1 MARLG
6 ERPGGGAG
14 VNHTVGIVLIV
25 VAVGFMVFLAVYGP
39 HDLERVGR
47 RAEHEDQVDELWDE
61 PCEVGAGRVLSS
73 DRGLGTTA
81 TAGADD
87 FGGGVA

>member
-1 MARLG
+1 
-6 ERPGGGAG
+6 
-14 VNHTVGIVLIV
+14 
-25 VAVGFMVFLAVYGP
+25 VFLFVYAP
-39 HDLERVGR
+39 YDLERVGR
-47 RAEHEDQVDELWDE
+47 CSEHEDQVDRLWDE